1 MLENEGRLRFLR
13 RSTDPRRNRLR
24 RGVYLLPSLLTM
36 GNMFC
41 GYACVVYAMRG
52 EYATAAPF
60 IGFAV
65 VLDML
70 DGRIARLTNTTSEF
84 GVEFDSMADIIS
96 FGIAPAILS
105 FSWGLQALGRLGWAA
120 GFMFVAAAAMR
131 LARFNIQSGGG
142 GDKRYFVGMPSPAA
156 AAIPAATVFAY
167 PWGLYDYRA
176 ALPALAMVLV
186 PAALMVSTIRFRS
199 FKTLDSKARRPY
211 TVLIFVAAAIVA
223 IATHPQWTLVV
234 IAYSYLASGF
244 IGLAITRFK
253 HRGGV
258 AATDVHAA
266 RRRSPRQRRTL
277 ISFVQPRGQAPWYKS
292 VVSEA
297 GGNDDACPRGWRA
310 VMALLIAA
318 PVLAQDGAALYSQ
331 RCASCHEGGQVARAP
346 GRDVIAALTPD
357 RIVSALESGTMRV
370 QGESLTPDQRRL
382 IATYLSTA
390 RPAPAGAPPV
400 PAPNCAAGSALRT
413 TANDWRAWGVTP
425 ANDRFQRQP
434 GFSSAADAEPEA
446 EMGVRLRR

>member
-13 RSTDPRRNRLR
+13 RSADPRRTRLR

-96 FGIAPAILS
+96 FGLAPAILS
-105 FSWGLQALGRLGWAA
+105 FAWGLQSLGRLGWAA

-142 GDKRYFVGMPSPAA
+142 DKRYFVGMPSPAA
-156 AAIPAATVFAY
+156 AGVIAATVFAY
-167 PWGLYDYRA
+167 PYGLYDYRA
-176 ALPALAMVLV
+176 ALPALGMVLV

-199 FKTLDSKARRPY
+199 FKTLDSKKRRPY
-211 TVLIFVAAAIVA
+211 TVLIFVAAGIVA

-234 IAYSYLASGF
+234 VAYVYLASGI
-244 IGLAITRFK
+244 IGLALTRFK
-253 HRGGV
+253 RG
-258 AATDVHAA
+258 AAPAAAAQQPDADRRDSAA
-266 RRRSPRQRRTL
+266 R
-277 ISFVQPRGQAPWYKS
+277 
-292 VVSEA
+292 
-297 GGNDDACPRGWRA
+297 
-310 VMALLIAA
+310 
-318 PVLAQDGAALYSQ
+318 
-331 RCASCHEGGQVARAP
+331 
-346 GRDVIAALTPD
+346 
-357 RIVSALESGTMRV
+357 
-370 QGESLTPDQRRL
+370 
-382 IATYLSTA
+382 
-390 RPAPAGAPPV
+390 
-400 PAPNCAAGSALRT
+400 
-413 TANDWRAWGVTP
+413 
-425 ANDRFQRQP
+425 
-434 GFSSAADAEPEA
+434 
-446 EMGVRLRR
+446 